1 MKKVLKTSL
10 CLATGVCVLT
20 GAGLSAFAANSSL
33 PSAGASASLDSYI
46 TSTSSSSLP
55 GAGVFTTLNNYYA
68 QNPDASADAQI
79 IDNKVTNVASEY
91 ADIAIAQVND
101 YVNVRS
107 ASNEEAEILGKLY
120 NNSAATILGEEGDWY
135 QIKSGSVTGY
145 VKKEYVVSGDEAAT
159 LAEQVGNKIATV
171 VTDTLKVR
179 ENAGTDSSVVTL
191 VPADEELNVLET
203 TDNGWTKVSVDSDV
217 VGYVSNDYIT
227 VRTKFVEAE
236 SIEEEKARIAEEEAA
251 KQAAEEAARKAD
263 EAAKKAAA
271 AEEAAKKAAK
281 EEAAAK
287 KAAAKQA
294 AAEAEAAKKAAKEEA
309 AKQAEESAKQTEST
323 ETTTDSSSESTSY
336 SAPTSGSRQA
346 IVSYALQFVGN
357 PYVAGGTS
365 LTKGADCSGFVQ
377 SVFRDCGYS
386 LPRSSREQAAAGR
399 EVSLDELQPGDLLF
413 YSKGGSIN
421 HVALYIGN
429 GQVVHASTE
438 RTGIKISN
446 YNYRTPCKAVS
457 FVD

>member
-227 VRTKFVEAE
+227 VRTEFVEAE

-271 AEEAAKKAAK
+271 AE
-281 EEAAAK
+281 
-287 KAAAKQA
+287 
-294 AAEAEAAKKAAKEEA
+294 EAAKKAAKEEA

-413 YSKGGSIN
+413 YSRGGSIN

>member
-227 VRTKFVEAE
+227 VRTEFVEAE
-236 SIEEEKARIAEEEAA
+236 SIEEEKART
-251 KQAAEEAARKAD
+251 
-263 EAAKKAAA
+263 
-271 AEEAAKKAAK
+271 K

-323 ETTTDSSSESTSY
+323 ETTTDSSSESASY

>member
-227 VRTKFVEAE
+227 VRTEFVEAE

-271 AEEAAKKAAK
+271 AE
-281 EEAAAK
+281 
-287 KAAAKQA
+287 
-294 AAEAEAAKKAAKEEA
+294 EAAKKAAKEEA

-421 HVALYIGN
+421 HLALYIGN

>member
-227 VRTKFVEAE
+227 VRTEFVEAE

-271 AEEAAKKAAK
+271 AE
-281 EEAAAK
+281 
-287 KAAAKQA
+287 
-294 AAEAEAAKKAAKEEA
+294 EAAKKAAKEEA